1 MLLNDE
7 ICFIESHF
15 FLQNALPCS
24 MYHLGPGL
32 HVLTEMLK
40 YVSPTHVIRVSTT
53 VERKNLPCGTF
64 WMNKF
69 DESPPVNLFKIRAA
83 HNSPRR

>member
-1 MLLNDE
+1 MIKSALLNL
-7 ICFIESHF
+7 IFSSKLI
-15 FLQNALPCS
+15 ARS
-24 MYHLGPGL
+24 MYNSGTGL

-53 VERKNLPCGTF
+53 VEHKNLPCGTF
-64 WMNKF
+64 WMNEF
-69 DESPPVNLFKIRAA
+69 DESPPVNLFEIHAA

>member
-1 MLLNDE
+1 
-7 ICFIESHF
+7 
-15 FLQNALPCS
+15 
-24 MYHLGPGL
+24 MYNSGTGL

-53 VERKNLPCGTF
+53 VEHKNLPCGTF

-83 HNSPRR
+83 YNSPRQ